1 MGFDGCVIL
10 NRIEF
15 LESNEPGIYTV
26 GSGFQFNRLGMQ
38 CSNEGF
44 TGLEFAGGIPGTVG
58 GATYMNAG
66 ANGQETADVVDRVD
80 IIKNNGRFQTLNRID
95 LKFGYRSSPF
105 QFMKDLGAIVA
116 VTFRLQPSGSA
127 KRRLQE
133 CLERRRVSQP
143 IGERSAGSVF
153 QNPPNLEVAAA
164 ELIEKAGLKGFRV
177 GGAMV
182 SNIHANFFINSG
194 GSTSQEMLDLIAIVK
209 EKVDQKFGVQLKEE
223 VLYVH
228 PYCDDLNP
236 NRDK

>member
-1 MGFDGCVIL
+1 M
-10 NRIEF
+10 
-15 LESNEPGIYTV
+15 
-26 GSGFQFNRLGMQ
+26 
-38 CSNEGF
+38 
-44 TGLEFAGGIPGTVG
+44 
-58 GATYMNAG
+58 
-66 ANGQETADVVDRVD
+66 
-80 IIKNNGRFQTLNRID
+80 
-95 LKFGYRSSPF
+95 
-105 QFMKDLGAIVA
+105 
-116 VTFRLQPSGSA
+116 
-127 KRRLQE
+127 
-133 CLERRRVSQP
+133 
-143 IGERSAGSVF
+143 F